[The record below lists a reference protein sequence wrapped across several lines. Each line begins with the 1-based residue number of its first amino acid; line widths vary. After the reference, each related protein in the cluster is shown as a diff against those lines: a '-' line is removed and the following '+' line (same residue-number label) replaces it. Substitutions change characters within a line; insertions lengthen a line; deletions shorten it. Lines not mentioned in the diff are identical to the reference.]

1 MKFLVFQ
8 HSAVEHPGLF
18 REIMHKDGVSWDA
31 VRLDAGQSIP
41 PLVAY
46 DVLLVFG
53 GAMNV
58 WDETEH
64 PWLIA
69 EKAAI
74 RSFVNELR
82 RPFLGIC
89 LGHQLLAD
97 ALGGSVGRMPEV
109 EIGIS
114 ELRLTA
120 AGKADP
126 LFGTSLQPM
135 NCVQW
140 HGAHVIRLPES
151 AVLLAEN
158 DACAVQAMRVGD
170 RAYGLQYHAEADEER
185 LADWGK
191 SRAYQGTIEKL
202 KGPGG
207 HVEVERILAQRI
219 DAFRAA
225 AQAIYQHIRHLVAA
239 RMPA

>member
-18 REIMHKDGVSWDA
+18 REIMRKDGVSWDT
-31 VRLDAGQSIP
+31 VELHAGQSIP
-41 PLVAY
+41 PLAGY
-46 DVLLVFG
+46 DALLVLG

-58 WDETEH
+58 WDEAEH
-64 PWLIA
+64 PWLVA

-114 ELRLTA
+114 DLR
-120 AGKADP
+120 
-126 LFGTSLQPM
+126 
-135 NCVQW
+135 
-140 HGAHVIRLPES
+140 
-151 AVLLAEN
+151 
-158 DACAVQAMRVGD
+158 
-170 RAYGLQYHAEADEER
+170 
-185 LADWGK
+185 
-191 SRAYQGTIEKL
+191 
-202 KGPGG
+202 
-207 HVEVERILAQRI
+207 
-219 DAFRAA
+219 
-225 AQAIYQHIRHLVAA
+225 
-239 RMPA
+239 